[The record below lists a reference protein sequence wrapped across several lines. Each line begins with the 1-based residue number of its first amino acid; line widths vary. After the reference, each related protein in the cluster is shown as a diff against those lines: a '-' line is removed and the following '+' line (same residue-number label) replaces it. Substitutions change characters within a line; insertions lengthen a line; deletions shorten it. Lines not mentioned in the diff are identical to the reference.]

1 MPLFMDEQSTAV
13 GGPAAS
19 LVAGPTRN
27 LLIVH
32 TPPYQDLS
40 DWLEVKQRIEAK
52 AADIEVRIATN
63 GSSNSVT
70 ARWQVG
76 RPSLVFSVS
85 PLFQFKPRGGTVY
98 CGHPMSKF
106 EQLERLASK
115 GFPVP
120 RTAKL
125 APDLVLDC
133 ETWGRY
139 VVVKPWDGLMGEDVR
154 LLRTEDVAARYA
166 ELTFG
171 GKRPIVVQPYIE
183 HSEDGY
189 PTECRVLS
197 MFGHVLYCA
206 RNRWGAARRPLEE
219 IASDPKGII
228 ASNDKTFGRIRTVHD
243 DPEII
248 DLGVRAHS
256 AFPECPT
263 VAVDIIRNADTGQL
277 CIMEV
282 NPEGLS
288 WHFSSVLSG
297 TFTAEHTCDLYSQFN
312 ALDRAADLLIEKT
325 RAEAT

>member
-1 MPLFMDEQSTAV
+1 VFLESTAI
-13 GGPAAS
+13 GDPAAS
-19 LVAGPTRN
+19 SAAEPTRN

-32 TPPYQDLS
+32 TPPYQGLS
-40 DWLEVKQRIEAK
+40 DWQEVKQRIEAR
-52 AADIEVRIATN
+52 APDIEARIATN
-63 GSSNSVT
+63 GSPNSVT
-70 ARWQVG
+70 ARWQIQ

-85 PLFQFKPRGGTVY
+85 PLFQFKPKGGTVY
-98 CGHPMSKF
+98 AGHPMSKF
-106 EQLERLASK
+106 EQIERLASN

-120 RTAKL
+120 RTARL
-125 APDLVLDC
+125 APDLVLDR

-139 VVVKPWDGLMGEDVR
+139 VVLKPWDGWMGEDVR
-154 LLRTEDVAARYA
+154 LLRTEDVAAHYP
-166 ELTFG
+166 ELTFD
-171 GKRPIVVQPYIE
+171 GKRPMVIQPYIE

-197 MFGHVLYCA
+197 MFGRVLYCA

-219 IASDPKGII
+219 IASDPNGII
-228 ASNDKTFGRIRTVHD
+228 ASNDKTFGRVRTVCD

-248 DLGVRAHS
+248 ALGVRAHS

-263 VAVDIIRNADTGQL
+263 VAIDIIRNADTGQL
-277 CIMEV
+277 CIMEA

-297 TFTAEHTCDLYSQFN
+297 TFTAEHIRDLYSQFN
-312 ALDRAADLLIEKT
+312 ALDRVAELLIEKT